1 MSIMDVGRASILLIS
16 PEMPMLHLLRLHLDS
31 EAYDVRPV
39 STAAQGL
46 QTAQID
52 LPDLVICDQHMPDMR
67 WSQVCQRLLDDTR
80 TRHIPIIVLGSL
92 PGSQPLREVL
102 ETGADE
108 YLARPIDFGLLAARI
123 VALIRRA
130 RLKPAVSP
138 LTGLPGNLV
147 IEQELRRRTEPG
159 AGAFA
164 ALYIDLNNFKAYNDV
179 YGFAAGDEAI
189 RMTARVIVAAAHEH
203 GGPAD
208 LVGHVGGDDFVVLT
222 RPDRSEPIANRI
234 VAEFDHQVSELY
246 TPADRRRGY
255 ITAKDRQGI
264 LRKYALLS
272 IAVAIVHNE
281 YRDVTSHYEVAEI
294 GAELKLFAKSR
305 GGSMVVKDQRHV

>member
-1 MSIMDVGRASILLIS
+1 MLADAGRASILLIS
-16 PEMPMLHLLRLHLDS
+16 PEMPLLHLLRLHLHG
-31 EAYDVRPV
+31 EAYDIRPIA
-39 STAAQGL
+39 SAAQGL
-46 QTAQID
+46 QAAQID
-52 LPDLVICDQHMPDMR
+52 LPDLVICDQHIADMR

-80 TRHIPIIVLGSL
+80 TRHIPIVILGTV
-92 PGSQPLREVL
+92 PGAQPLREAL
-102 ETGADE
+102 EAGADE
-108 YLARPIDFGLLAARI
+108 YLARPIDYGLLAARI
-123 VALIRRA
+123 EALIRRA

-189 RMTARVIVAAAHEH
+189 RLTARVIVASAHEL
-203 GGPAD
+203 GAATD

-222 RPDRSEPIANRI
+222 RPDRSEAIANHI
-234 VAEFDHQVSELY
+234 VADFDHQVTELY

-264 LRKYALLS
+264 LRKYSLLS

-281 YRDVTSHYEVAEI
+281 YRDVTSHYQVAEI
-294 GAELKLFAKSR
+294 GAELKLYAKTR
-305 GGSMVVKDQRHV
+305 GGSLVVKDQRHV

>member
-1 MSIMDVGRASILLIS
+1 MLADAGRASILLLS
-16 PEMPMLHLLRLHLDS
+16 PEMPLLHLLRLHLPGES
-31 EAYDVRPV
+31 YDIRPIT
-39 STAAQGL
+39 SAAQGL
-46 QTAQID
+46 QAAQID
-52 LPDLVICDQHMPDMR
+52 LPDLVICDQHLSDMR
-67 WSQVCQRLLDDTR
+67 WTQVCQRLLDDTR
-80 TRHIPIIVLGSL
+80 TRHIPIVILGTV
-92 PGSQPLREVL
+92 PGAQPLRDAL
-102 ETGADE
+102 EAGADE
-108 YLARPIDFGLLAARI
+108 YLARPIDYGLLAARI
-123 VALIRRA
+123 EALIRRA

-189 RMTARVIVAAAHEH
+189 RLTARVIVSAAHEF
-203 GGPAD
+203 GAATD

-222 RPDRSEPIANRI
+222 RPDRSEAIANRI
-234 VAEFDHQVSELY
+234 VADFDQQVVELY

-264 LRKYALLS
+264 LRKYSLLS

-281 YRDVTSHYEVAEI
+281 FRDVTSHYQVAEI
-294 GAELKLFAKSR
+294 GAELKLYAKSR

>member
-1 MSIMDVGRASILLIS
+1 MRIIFAGTPHFAAS
-16 PEMPMLHLLRLHLDS
+16 
-31 EAYDVRPV
+31 A
-39 STAAQGL
+39 
-46 QTAQID
+46 
-52 LPDLVICDQHMPDMR
+52 
-67 WSQVCQRLLDDTR
+67 
-80 TRHIPIIVLGSL
+80 
-92 PGSQPLREVL
+92 
-102 ETGADE
+102 
-108 YLARPIDFGLLAARI
+108 LAALLKEHQV
-123 VALIRRA
+123 VA
-130 RLKPAVSP
+130 
-138 LTGLPGNLV
+138 
-147 IEQELRRRTEPG
+147 
-159 AGAFA
+159 
-164 ALYIDLNNFKAYNDV
+164 
-179 YGFAAGDEAI
+179 
-189 RMTARVIVAAAHEH
+189 
-203 GGPAD
+203 
-208 LVGHVGGDDFVVLT
+208 VLT